1 MSPIK
6 VVDYIRYITFKLAGA
21 GYAIFFLWVFVLLL
35 TGFKLYESFA
45 SINEINGWITIYGY
59 GFLCSIIID
68 LIVNYI
74 PSKKSI
80 IKLLL
85 YAAAGFGF
93 FIFSA
98 GKEWIIFMGV
108 FGVIF
113 SLIFYWGTIILPKRR
128 KMMWLFAFIIPLL
141 LFTSMKILLA
151 DKKVNFHDVISSNSY
166 EAKFDY
172 FNGNQEIPIYLKK
185 GQKLVYV
192 FVWNTTPVGNGGA
205 VGHQVLT
212 PNGKY
217 ASLHQRSD
225 HKHEINAE
233 EEGFYKLVAHAD
245 RLKGSFTV
253 SWDIE

>member
-1 MSPIK
+1 VLPIK
-6 VVDYIRYITFKLAGA
+6 VIDYIRYITFKLAGA
-21 GYAIFFLWVFVLLL
+21 GYSIFFLWLFLLLL
-35 TGFKLYESFA
+35 TEFKWYESFTA
-45 SINEINGWITIYGY
+45 MNEIKGWIIIYGY
-59 GFLCSIIID
+59 GVLCSIIID
-68 LIVNYI
+68 FIVNYI
-74 PSKKSI
+74 PSKKSF

-85 YAAAGFGF
+85 YAAAGFAF
-93 FIFSA
+93 FFFST
-98 GKEWIIFMGV
+98 GKEWIIIMGV

-128 KMMWLFAFIIPLL
+128 KAMLLFAFIIPLL

-151 DKKVNFHDVISSNSY
+151 DKKVSFHDVISSHSY

-172 FNGNQEIPIYLKK
+172 FNGNQEIPIYLKE
-185 GQKLVYV
+185 GQKLVFV

-205 VGHQVLT
+205 TGHHGLK
-212 PNGKY
+212 PNGQY

-225 HKHEINAE
+225 NKYEIHAE
-233 EEGFYKLVAHAD
+233 EEGIYKLVANAD